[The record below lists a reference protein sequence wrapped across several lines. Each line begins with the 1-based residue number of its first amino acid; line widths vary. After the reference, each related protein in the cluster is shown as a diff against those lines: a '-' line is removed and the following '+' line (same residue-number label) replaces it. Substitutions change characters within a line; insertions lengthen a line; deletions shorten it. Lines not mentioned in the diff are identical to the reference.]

1 MPRRMTFSQRQR
13 RLRWLLVYANKKAG
27 FVSPETITNAN
38 RFMTITAPIIYSHCL
53 AGEGGEMVRGKY
65 LGDVA
70 PNTGIGGI
78 KLFF

>member
-1 MPRRMTFSQRQR
+1 
-13 RLRWLLVYANKKAG
+13 
-27 FVSPETITNAN
+27 
-38 RFMTITAPIIYSHCL
+38 MTITAPIIYSHCL

>member
-1 MPRRMTFSQRQR
+1 
-13 RLRWLLVYANKKAG
+13 
-27 FVSPETITNAN
+27 
-38 RFMTITAPIIYSHCL
+38 MTITAPIIYSHCL

-65 LGDVA
+65 QRNAA